1 MLYNRLP
8 RQSSSPWIKSW
19 EYYLLISEIRLRF
32 QWAAGIAMRE
42 KRIAL
47 WKSKREPALR
57 AWLLLSFVPRS
68 SSFFSWRPRS
78 FFHDR
83 LVECES
89 VVARIQRG
97 LSRQS
102 SCSHTYSVYKR
113 QHSSISRITF
123 TPSKLCHA
131 LFTWGWALRSVVY
144 WYRILLILCFVRKLF
159 LMIEN
164 HRWKM

>member
-8 RQSSSPWIKSW
+8 RQSSSPWIKSP
-19 EYYLLISEIRLRF
+19 EYYLLISEIRVRF

-47 WKSKREPALR
+47 WKSKREPALC

-68 SSFFSWRPRS
+68 ASFFFWRPRS

-97 LSRQS
+97 LSRQVLAVTRILFTKDS
-102 SCSHTYSVYKR
+102 IPRSLESHSLLRNFAMDYLLEVEHFVVLFIGTEYFWYSV
-113 QHSSISRITF
+113 
-123 TPSKLCHA
+123 
-131 LFTWGWALRSVVY
+131 LFAN
-144 WYRILLILCFVRKLF
+144 FF
-159 LMIEN
+159 
-164 HRWKM
+164 